1 MKIIETDCLV
11 DTSSSDEDLFAAMS
25 LKTEDEKEAQN
36 AFAIFYDR
44 YGKSL
49 WNLCLSVCSKLRIA
63 NKEEVAKDIF
73 SNTMMKVYTSA
84 SYDSSKAK
92 VTTWLSRIAKN
103 ELVNSLRA
111 EVGKPIILDEE
122 ILNNFYNNKDQDEE
136 VVLPEKEILNAALDS
151 LTERERHILMTYM
164 LYSDGRK
171 HLPNDVLQGLMEQ
184 YETTADNVKHIKSRA
199 LAKIKAHI
207 KQNSNL
213 LF

>member
-1 MKIIETDCLV
+1 
-11 DTSSSDEDLFAAMS
+11 MS
-25 LKTEDEKEAQN
+25 
-36 AFAIFYDR
+36 
-44 YGKSL
+44 
-49 WNLCLSVCSKLRIA
+49 
-63 NKEEVAKDIF
+63 
-73 SNTMMKVYTSA
+73 
-84 SYDSSKAK
+84 
-92 VTTWLSRIAKN
+92 
-103 ELVNSLRA
+103 
-111 EVGKPIILDEE
+111 
-122 ILNNFYNNKDQDEE
+122 KDQDEE